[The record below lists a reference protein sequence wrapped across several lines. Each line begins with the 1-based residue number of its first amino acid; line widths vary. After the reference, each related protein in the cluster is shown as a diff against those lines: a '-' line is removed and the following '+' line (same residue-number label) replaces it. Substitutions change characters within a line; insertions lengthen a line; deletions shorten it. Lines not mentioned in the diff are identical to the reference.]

1 MEFAAAE
8 GALFGE
14 EVGDGAEFDGVERDL
29 LDVPVERV
37 LAHDDAAGHFPFF
50 QRESAVAHEGTGP
63 GPKRIERIHLAVLE
77 DCARVH
83 GDPAVV
89 AEELQEVRDRILE
102 LDDER
107 ARVGRAEADGPEVL
121 GLTGVEML
129 GAADTVQ
136 HRGVFGAEARREHP
150 LVTEEE
156 IGGGHRVAVRPAGIF
171 AQAEGPGLAVFR
183 HRPAFGDA
191 GDGVQVLRVV
201 IHQAFEEGG
210 DNMALTQSGNGLRI

>member
-1 MEFAAAE
+1 M
-8 GALFGE
+8 
-14 EVGDGAEFDGVERDL
+14 
-29 LDVPVERV
+29 
-37 LAHDDAAGHFPFF
+37 
-50 QRESAVAHEGTGP
+50 
-63 GPKRIERIHLAVLE
+63 
-77 DCARVH
+77 H

-191 GDGVQVLRVV
+191 RDGMQVLRVV
-201 IHQAFEEGG
+201 IHQAFEEGADDMAFAEPG
-210 DNMALTQSGNGLRI
+210 DRLRVESGRLGHIIDNQVAFGGLFLGGRLAVAAAREQARQGEQGGRPSVRRAKHTAD